1 MRYDLVLARI
11 TNVNILTRSRA
22 EFNSRF
28 FYFEASF
35 FTCIPF
41 FHNSNRQIIGLG
53 WIAFGSREPGV
64 IAAARSNTAGALFA
78 AVKACPLLGS
88 HDCAGSPG
96 LNSAR
101 VVCSGCQGRAARRG
115 NVLS

>member
-1 MRYDLVLARI
+1 MYSI
-11 TNVNILTRSRA
+11 FSQ
-22 EFNSRF
+22 
-28 FYFEASF
+28 FE
-35 FTCIPF
+35 P
-41 FHNSNRQIIGLG
+41 RKIIGLG

-101 VVCSGCQGRAARRG
+101 VVCWGCQGLAARRG
-115 NVLS
+115 KLVVLSFLVLEELETETVSGTD